1 MAKVNISEAA
11 GLVNVARSTLYA
23 YIRSG
28 KLSVE
33 KDHLGRP
40 QIDTSELM
48 RVFGDLQD
56 NGKDNI
62 NDNEITGNTTAI
74 QRENAALRTENEA
87 LREMLRVREEQ
98 IHEYQEREAWLRQ
111 RLDLLETKL
120 LPGPSGRPWW
130 ARIFGPQSPLK
141 P

>member
-1 MAKVNISEAA
+1 MAKVNVSEAA

-28 KLSVE
+28 KLSVD

-56 NGKDNI
+56 NSKDNI
-62 NDNEITGNTTAI
+62 NDKEIKGNTAAI
-74 QRENAALRTENEA
+74 HSENVALRAESEA

-98 IHEYQEREAWLRQ
+98 IREYQERETWLRQ
-111 RLDLLETKL
+111 RLDSLETKL
-120 LPGPSGRPWW
+120 LPGPGGRSWW
-130 ARIFGPQSPLK
+130 ARIFGSLSP
-141 P
+141 